1 MDEFLSQIPEPIQQH
16 IKGITRTSGLPDT
29 EESVEKIAKA
39 WLEKEKRFLE
49 EIESSN
55 MEEVEVLS
63 KEDSKGA
70 IVMTYSGSLVSIGPL
85 VDNKRTISYA
95 SIELRQDV
103 PHMLT
108 SDDAQLAEDLATG
121 QQAIFSNG
129 PVQKTSPVFKIAV
142 STEKLSPEEEEE
154 KLQDV
159 TMVLTDQFVEVNK
172 TYIGEES

>member
-29 EESVEKIAKA
+29 EESVEKIAEA

-55 MEEVEVLS
+55 MEEVEVLG